1 VTTNSQLPYDRD
13 HELKNSSNIL
23 PYERDHELKDGSNMH
38 LIIIIIIQTG
48 FYMFIETSGKRTGAK
63 ARLMSPTYQPTTGKC
78 LTFYYHMYGNGI
90 GTLNILMK
98 RQGQLVPPIWSR
110 NGNQQN
116 IWRIGQVNLVSSSP
130 FQVCTIE
137 LGEGVGHLNDEVWD
151 VALDIMLLNMT

>member
-1 VTTNSQLPYDRD
+1 
-13 HELKNSSNIL
+13 
-23 PYERDHELKDGSNMH
+23 
-38 LIIIIIIQTG
+38 
-48 FYMFIETSGKRTGAK
+48 
-63 ARLMSPTYQPTTGKC
+63 
-78 LTFYYHMYGNGI
+78 
-90 GTLNILMK
+90 MK

-151 VALDIMLLNMT
+151 VGLDIMLLNMT